1 MQASQKTKTIFLKS
15 IYLFWLRRV
24 FMATW
29 PFLQL
34 QQAGATLHCSEW
46 GSHCGGFSCC
56 GAQVLEC
63 GFQRVQLHPVGSVV
77 AVPRLQGTGSVV
89 VVLGL
94 LLQSMWDLPGP
105 RIEPLSP
112 VSAGRSFTTEPPG
125 KPQNY
130 FQSPLNEVL
139 SRIECT
145 VLGQNIIIH
154 IRSQIIH

>member
-1 MQASQKTKTIFLKS
+1 MEASQKTKTIFLKNF
-15 IYLFWLRRV
+15 IYLFWLCRV
-24 FMATW
+24 FTATQA
-29 PFLQL
+29 FLQL
-34 QQAGATLHCSEW
+34 QRAGATLLCSEW

-63 GFQRVQLHPVGSVV
+63 GLQQLHPVGSVV
-77 AVPRLQGTGSVV
+77 AVPRLKGTGSVV

-94 LLQSMWDLPGP
+94 LLQSMQDLPGP
-105 RIEPLSP
+105 RVKPMSLAL
-112 VSAGRSFTTEPPG
+112 AGRLFTSEPPG

-130 FQSPLNEVL
+130 FQSTLNEVL

-154 IRSQIIH
+154 IWSQIIH